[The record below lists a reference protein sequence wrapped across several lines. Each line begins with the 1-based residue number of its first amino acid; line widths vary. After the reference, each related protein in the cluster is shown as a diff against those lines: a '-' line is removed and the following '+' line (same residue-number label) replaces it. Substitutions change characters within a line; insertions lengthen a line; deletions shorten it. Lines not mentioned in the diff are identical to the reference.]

1 MGLLEALGIFL
12 GLDFWLHL
20 WPLTVPE
27 RGNAITQ
34 RKTLKIE
41 HSCLFIFV
49 EPRDDPKGRWQ
60 IGGEVNVP
68 VNVAFQTLKSQAKEI
83 KSSLT
88 QKGIPV
94 TGKPIA

>member
-1 MGLLEALGIFL
+1 MPI
-12 GLDFWLHL
+12 L
-20 WPLTVPE
+20 WPLKVLE

-60 IGGEVNVP
+60 IGGEINVP
-68 VNVAFQTLKSQAKEI
+68 VNVAFQTLKSQSERNQKFTNT
-83 KSSLT
+83 KGNSSD
-88 QKGIPV
+88 
-94 TGKPIA
+94 GKAN